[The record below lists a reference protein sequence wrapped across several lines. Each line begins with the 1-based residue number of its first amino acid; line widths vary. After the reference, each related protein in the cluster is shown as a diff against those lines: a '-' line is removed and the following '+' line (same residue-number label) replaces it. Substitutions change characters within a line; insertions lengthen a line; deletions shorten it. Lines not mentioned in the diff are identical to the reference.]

1 MTKMLVF
8 RPNGIIEERL
18 INGEIED
25 KVLCEVLG
33 GDIEEVP
40 YMSQFESLNI
50 AFLQNERAKLLNLEP
65 TIRVVRDGKL
75 ADVLCGNIIAVGTD
89 EEDYIGLQ
97 NFQEDYIRENIKT
110 ATIVAPTAF
119 LIMIS

>member
-1 MTKMLVF
+1 MTKMLTF
-8 RPNGIIEERL
+8 RPDGIIEERL

-25 KVLCEVLG
+25 EVLCEVLG

-40 YMSQFESLNI
+40 YLSQFESLDI
-50 AFLQNERAKLLNLEP
+50 AFLQNERAKLLTLEP

-75 ADVLCGNIIAVGTD
+75 VDVLCGNIVVVGTD

-97 NFQEDYIRENIKT
+97 NFQEDYIHENIRT
-110 ATIVAPTAF
+110 ATIAVPTPF
-119 LIMIS
+119 LIIV